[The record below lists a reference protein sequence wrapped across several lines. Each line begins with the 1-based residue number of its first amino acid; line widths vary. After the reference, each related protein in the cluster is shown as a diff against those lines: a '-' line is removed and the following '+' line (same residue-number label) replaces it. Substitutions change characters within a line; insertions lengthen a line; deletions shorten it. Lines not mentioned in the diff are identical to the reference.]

1 MRRLGLGLGV
11 LLTVGLAGCAKPP
24 AVAVAPP
31 PPPPVGHPYHIL
43 VAVPPARRPLPADQ
57 QADVQ
62 QAFNVVGLKSTLM
75 VAALTCN
82 MQDQYDAF
90 MNAFQPHILAEQ
102 HVMDKYFRKIG
113 GRSGQVLEDNFVT
126 LMANNQSV
134 AGIGQGA
141 VFCLNNQAE
150 FQQVLAIKSAQD
162 LDSYVTDNSPDPQV
176 ADSSAP
182 APAPVTYQPTL
193 KKSKT
198 LKLAD
203 VAQ

>member
-1 MRRLGLGLGV
+1 M
-11 LLTVGLAGCAKPP
+11 TVGLAGCAKPP
-24 AVAVAPP
+24 VVAVAPP
-31 PPPPVGHPYHIL
+31 PPAPVGHPYHIL
-43 VAVPPARRPLPADQ
+43 VEVPPARRPLPASQ

-62 QAFNVVGLKSTLM
+62 QAFNVVGLKSSLM

-90 MNAFQPHILAEQ
+90 MNAFQPHILEEQ

-113 GRSGQVLEDNFVT
+113 GRSGQVQEDNFVT

-162 LDSYVTDNSPDPQV
+162 LDSYVTNNSPDAQL
-176 ADSSAP
+176 ADGSAP
-182 APAPVTYQPTL
+182 AAPVAYKPAL

-198 LKLAD
+198 VKLAD
-203 VAQ
+203 EAQ